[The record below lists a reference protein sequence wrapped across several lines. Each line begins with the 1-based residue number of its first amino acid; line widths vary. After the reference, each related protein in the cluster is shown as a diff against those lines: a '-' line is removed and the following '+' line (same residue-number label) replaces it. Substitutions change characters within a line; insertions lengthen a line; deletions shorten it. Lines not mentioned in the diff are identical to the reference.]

1 MLEVDIL
8 ARIFTRKEVRQR
20 KMKYEVFAGM
30 FDFIG
35 ILVGLVVIG
44 LCLLLLSSL
53 YHWVIQDVES
63 SFATL
68 WDIFMSAIIIPE

>member
-35 ILVGLVVIG
+35 ILVGLVVTA

>member
-20 KMKYEVFAGM
+20 NMKYEVFAGM

-35 ILVGLVVIG
+35 ILVGLVVIA

>member
-35 ILVGLVVIG
+35 ILVGLVVIA